1 MIVIFQR
8 VFLLLAITVIFTACS
23 GGSSGVVDTTPPI
36 LLDHTPS
43 DNALSI
49 DHEPTIYIVINENI
63 DHASVNST
71 TFSIREGNT
80 LINGSYQFIDNYSY
94 YEGCLIQFIP
104 DIPLD
109 GSSTYNA
116 LVTTGITDLAGNHL
130 SNGLSWSFTT
140 APSGTGTW
148 VPTSLNGAPEATH
161 LHSSVWTG
169 NEILIWGGTSSTSTG
184 YRYNPSTD
192 SWSAMSTQNAP
203 SPRTNHTA
211 IWTGT
216 EMIIWGGRAGSYT
229 WLNDGA
235 RYNPSTDTW
244 QSISLQSA
252 PEERAE
258 HSAVWTGTLM
268 LIWGGRNGGYFPEY
282 PQSGGIYNPST
293 DTWEA
298 ITTQNAPSGRRSQSA
313 VWSGTHMLIWGGRTS
328 IYSDTD
334 FIPLASGGSYDP
346 ATDTWTATSSINAPA
361 ARAGHSAI
369 WSGSDLIVWGGYDR
383 QQYFS
388 SGGKYNPF
396 MDTWVATSMSHEL
409 MGRYGHGAVWTGSN
423 MIIWGGYTR
432 NIDALYPRFGGIY
445 DPINDVWSYTV
456 TTNAPDGRT
465 NHTNIWTGNEMI
477 VWGGIIGT
485 TINTG
490 GIYLP

>member
-1 MIVIFQR
+1 
-8 VFLLLAITVIFTACS
+8 
-23 GGSSGVVDTTPPI
+23 
-36 LLDHTPS
+36 
-43 DNALSI
+43 
-49 DHEPTIYIVINENI
+49 
-63 DHASVNST
+63 
-71 TFSIREGNT
+71 
-80 LINGSYQFIDNYSY
+80 
-94 YEGCLIQFIP
+94 
-104 DIPLD
+104 
-109 GSSTYNA
+109 
-116 LVTTGITDLAGNHL
+116 
-130 SNGLSWSFTT
+130 
-140 APSGTGTW
+140 
-148 VPTSLNGAPEATH
+148 
-161 LHSSVWTG
+161 
-169 NEILIWGGTSSTSTG
+169 
-184 YRYNPSTD
+184 
-192 SWSAMSTQNAP
+192 
-203 SPRTNHTA
+203 
-211 IWTGT
+211 
-216 EMIIWGGRAGSYT
+216 
-229 WLNDGA
+229 
-235 RYNPSTDTW
+235 
-244 QSISLQSA
+244 
-252 PEERAE
+252 
-258 HSAVWTGTLM
+258 M
-268 LIWGGRNGGYFPEY
+268 LIWGGR
-282 PQSGGIYNPST
+282 
-293 DTWEA
+293 A
-298 ITTQNAPSGRRSQSA
+298 
-313 VWSGTHMLIWGGRTS
+313 S